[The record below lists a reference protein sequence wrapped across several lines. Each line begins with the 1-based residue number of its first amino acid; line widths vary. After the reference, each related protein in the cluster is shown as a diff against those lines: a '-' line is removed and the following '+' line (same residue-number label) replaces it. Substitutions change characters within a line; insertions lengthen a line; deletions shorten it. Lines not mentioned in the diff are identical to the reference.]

1 MSGYDLKDYI
11 DVRQRLELFYA
22 KHPDGSIQFEFMGVL
37 EANPEYF
44 YGIAYAYRTPN
55 DERPGKGYAQELIN
69 GKTSFTRGSELMN
82 LETSAVGRAIGMLGI
97 GISQGVATMDEV
109 VAAQARQE
117 SRPAPLK
124 KVPTPSKQSKP
135 FANDAATKA
144 QSDLILKL
152 VDGKLERIYEW
163 KEAQGIEGTLTK
175 IQASAL
181 IEHLKQEAP
190 IVSTKREDYDPWAA
204 EQNQ

>member
-22 KHPDGSIQFEFMGVL
+22 KWPEGSIQFEFAGVL
-37 EANPEYF
+37 EANPDYF

-109 VAAQARQE
+109 VAAQARQDE
-117 SRPAPLK
+117 APVRKRPAPK
-124 KVPTPSKQSKP
+124 TASE
-135 FANDAATKA
+135 ATGTASKA
-144 QSDLILKL
+144 QADLILKL
-152 VDGKLERIYEW
+152 VDGKLERIQEW
-163 KEAQGIEGTLTK
+163 KDAEGIGGPLTK
-175 IQASAL
+175 WQASMF
-181 IEHLKQEAP
+181 IEKLKQEAP
-190 IVSTKREDYDPWAA
+190 LFKEKKEVDPWAA
-204 EQNQ
+204 EQAE

>member
-11 DVRQRLELFYA
+11 DVRQKIELFYA
-22 KHPDGSIQFEFMGVL
+22 KYPEGSIQFEFMGVL
-37 EANPEYF
+37 ECNPEYF
-44 YGIAYAYRTPN
+44 YGIAYAYRTP
-55 DERPGKGYAQELIN
+55 DDPRPGKGYAQELIN

-82 LETSAVGRAIGMLGI
+82 LETSAWGRAVSSVGV
-97 GISQGVATMDEV
+97 GISHSIATMDEV
-109 VAAQARQE
+109 VAAQARQD
-117 SRPAPLK
+117 SQPKAPK
-124 KVPTPSKQSKP
+124 KIPTPTKQGKP
-135 FANDAATKA
+135 FANDGATKA
-144 QSDLILKL
+144 QSDLILRL

-190 IVSTKREDYDPWAA
+190 LFPTKREEDPWAA

>member
-11 DVRQRLELFYA
+11 DVRQRLELFYI
-22 KHPDGSIQFEFMGVL
+22 KHPEGSIQFEFMGVL
-37 EANPEYF
+37 DANPEYF

-109 VAAQARQE
+109 VAAQARQDT
-117 SRPAPLK
+117 RPAPTK
-124 KVPTPSKQSKP
+124 KPLPKGTE
-135 FANDAATKA
+135 ATGNATKA
-144 QSDLILKL
+144 QADLILKL
-152 VDGKLERIYEW
+152 VDGKLERIQEW
-163 KEAQGIEGTLTK
+163 KDKQGIGGTLTK
-175 IQASAL
+175 WQASL
-181 IEHLKQEAP
+181 FIEELKAEAP
-190 IVSTKREDYDPWAA
+190 LFTEKRKDYDPWAV

>member
-44 YGIAYAYRTPN
+44 YGIAYAYRTPG
-55 DERPGKGYAQELIN
+55 DERPGKGYAQELIQ

-109 VAAQARQE
+109 VAAQARQD
-117 SRPAPLK
+117 SRPAPVK
-124 KVPTPSKQSKP
+124 RPSASKP
-135 FANDAATKA
+135 TEATGSATKA
-144 QSDLILKL
+144 QADLILKL
-152 VDGKLERIYEW
+152 VDGKLERIQEW
-163 KEAQGIEGTLTK
+163 KDKEGIGGTLTK
-175 IQASAL
+175 WQASKFIEELKAAEPL
-181 IEHLKQEAP
+181 IKQY
-190 IVSTKREDYDPWAA
+190 KDKDYDPWAA